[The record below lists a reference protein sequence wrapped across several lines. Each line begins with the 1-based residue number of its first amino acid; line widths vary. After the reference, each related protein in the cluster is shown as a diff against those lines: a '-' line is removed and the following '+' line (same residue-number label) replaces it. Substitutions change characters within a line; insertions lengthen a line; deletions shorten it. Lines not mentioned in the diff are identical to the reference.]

1 MARTRSIR
9 SRRARKKQGV
19 FDIDITS
26 LLDIL
31 TILLVFLLQNYNSSG
46 VIINVPK
53 QIELPRSASETMNNF
68 GVNVQVAKSVIWV
81 DDKEV
86 VNTETTSDPAQIF
99 DEGGRRIAPLFNEL
113 VRLRETVQQSEKLS
127 PNAKKFSGVANLVI
141 DKTLKYS
148 YLKKV
153 MYTCAAAGYK
163 EFKFVV
169 LQASGQ

>member
-1 MARTRSIR
+1 MARRA
-9 SRRARKKQGV
+9 SRFRRGNKKATV

-46 VIINVPK
+46 VVINVPK
-53 QIELPRSASETMNNF
+53 DIEIPRSASETLNSF
-68 GVNVQVAKSVIWV
+68 GVNVQVSKTQIWV

-86 VNTETTSDPAQIF
+86 VNTDIPDDQLF
-99 DEGGRRIAPLFNEL
+99 DEGGRRIVPLYNEL
-113 VRLRETVQQSEKLS
+113 VKLKETVKASEKLS
-127 PNAKKFSGVANLVI
+127 PEAKKFSGVANLVV
-141 DKTLKYS
+141 DKSLKYN
-148 YLKKV
+148 YLKRI

-169 LQASGQ
+169 LTQGN